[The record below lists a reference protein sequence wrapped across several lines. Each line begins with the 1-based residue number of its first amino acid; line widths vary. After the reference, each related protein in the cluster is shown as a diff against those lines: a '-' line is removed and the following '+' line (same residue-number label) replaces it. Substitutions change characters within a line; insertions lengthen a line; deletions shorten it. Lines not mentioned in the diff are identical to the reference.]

1 MEARKRFIV
10 MSLFF
15 VCFFSRAAFAVP
27 TTPAQAENVVRGWL
41 VYDSSPFGKL
51 AGEFSKVESYGEGG
65 KTTNPSEALYY
76 AVYLNPGGI
85 VLIPADD
92 ELDPITAYAA
102 GADRYGPEP
111 SNPLYD
117 TIGTSIAEMVKM
129 HRGGARRA
137 SGASKSKEKWA
148 EFQELALSGAK
159 RGATDQLGGKPSTIH
174 SPANVSDFPDNHLLQ
189 TEWNQ
194 ELNDP
199 INGYVYNAFT
209 PNNYPAGCGAVMMA
223 QMMKFF
229 EHPKVPVS
237 ELVGNR
243 PYTYTVEGK
252 EISKPLPS
260 LLPQDDDNPIEAYQ
274 WNLMKNTS
282 GAITSEE
289 EALSIGRL
297 LADCAVAIGSD
308 FGKEATGSRPDKIA
322 EELVNS
328 FGYAEAFLA
337 TSDTGQWKDSTL
349 ERAVNA
355 NLDALKPVGLGIL
368 KNLKDEEIGHG
379 VVVDGYGESSGIL
392 FHHVNMG
399 WGGELS
405 ELNLWYNLPQI
416 IDYRIVNSV
425 IYNIFPEP
433 PGFGHEIISA
443 RLVTSSDAFPEGAV
457 VTIREEGTGYY
468 DVQRINNATDNPGGR
483 FVFAGVPSNRTFTVT
498 ARLAGHSF
506 PTTKITT
513 GRSVSP
519 TLDNGGQQSV
529 GNVWGVE
536 IREPLYNNDNAPGGG
551 CDAAAFPALSTAAGV
566 GIILFMRRKK
576 R

>member
-102 GADRYGPEP
+102 DADWYGPEP

-117 TIGTSIAEMVKM
+117 TIGASIAKMVKV

-137 SGASKSKEKWA
+137 ADTSKSREKWM

-159 RGATDQLGGKPSTIH
+159 RGATGPLPGAPSQIFKAPFLTT
-174 SPANVSDFPDNHLLQ
+174 AWD
-189 TEWNQ
+189 Q
-194 ELNDP
+194 ELYDDEK
-199 INGYVYNAFT
+199 GFYVYNAFT
-209 PNNYPAGCGAVMMA
+209 PSNYLAGCGAVMMA

-237 ELVGNR
+237 ELVRENYFFRIDGNLQDPQPLLGGDGQMG
-243 PYTYTVEGK
+243 PY
-252 EISKPLPS
+252 LW
-260 LLPQDDDNPIEAYQ
+260 D
-274 WNLMKNTS
+274 LMKNTS
-282 GAITSEE
+282 GEIANQE
-289 EALSIGRL
+289 EAESIGRL
-297 LADCAVAIGSD
+297 IWDCALAIGSN
-308 FGKEATGSRPDKIA
+308 FGKGGTSSSVNSIA
-322 EELVNS
+322 EELVSS
-328 FGYAEAFLA
+328 FGYSEAFLA
-337 TSDTGQWKDSTL
+337 TPDNGQWKGSSL

-355 NLDALKPVGLGIL
+355 NLDAEKPVGLGIHESWE
-368 KNLKDEEIGHG
+368 NNDDGHG
-379 VVVDGYGESSGIL
+379 VVVDGYGESGSIL

-399 WGGELS
+399 WGGG
-405 ELNLWYNLPQI
+405 LNVWYNLPQI
-416 IDYRIVNSV
+416 IQYRIVSAV
-425 IYNIFPEP
+425 IYNIYSNP
-433 PGFGHEIISA
+433 PAGGPEIISA
-443 RLVTSSDAFPEGAV
+443 RLVTSSDVFPAGAV
-457 VTIREEGTGYY
+457 VRISEEGTGYTGTQ
-468 DVQRINNATDNPGGR
+468 VITNATNNPGGR

-498 ARLAGHSF
+498 AQLAGHSF
-506 PTTKITT
+506 PATKVTT

-536 IREPLYNNDNAPGGG
+536 IREALYSGDAPGGG
-551 CDAAAFPALSTAAGV
+551 CDAAAFPALSAAAGV